1 MVDSL
6 DFKRARLKRNSTDT
20 ARARCYQA
28 MAHVMDRRQCGSD
41 EQFYVVSIYIENSFN
56 LNWLFHVF
64 EPGPW
69 LSINTACLVKYKY
82 SLDLNR
88 KALIISLFAIQS
100 PSIDNWYADS
110 WIHFE
115 CELDLQQQLYM
126 IWFWYF
132 IQIIWWKNQT
142 SWTEFKSDIIFGRK
156 INITLQYL
164 VYSIW

>member
-1 MVDSL
+1 MSWIEDNVDRMSNFMLYQFTIRIHYIWMDFSL
-6 DFKRARLKRNSTDT
+6 CLILVLGLVKYR
-20 ARARCYQA
+20 
-28 MAHVMDRRQCGSD
+28 
-41 EQFYVVSIYIENSFN
+41 
-56 LNWLFHVF
+56 
-64 EPGPW
+64 
-69 LSINTACLVKYKY
+69 LVKYKY

-156 INITLQYL
+156 IWMYQCMTDEDWGGLYIGCECNHTYVL
-164 VYSIW
+164 VKPWVK

>member
-1 MVDSL
+1 MWIGWANL
-6 DFKRARLKRNSTDT
+6 CCINLLKSNSTT
-20 ARARCYQA
+20 L
-28 MAHVMDRRQCGSD
+28 H
-41 EQFYVVSIYIENSFN
+41 FN
-56 LNWLFHVF
+56 GLFLVF
-64 EPGPW
+64 NPGPW
-69 LSINTACLVKYKY
+69 LSINKCRLVKYKY

-142 SWTEFKSDIIFGRK
+142 SWTEFKSDIIHGRK
-156 INITLQYL
+156 ISITLQYL
-164 VYSIW
+164 VYSTTVHDNVSVHDRDRWGGHYIGRECNYVLVKPW

>member
-1 MVDSL
+1 MSWIEDNVDRMSNFMLYQFTIRIHYIWMNFSL
-6 DFKRARLKRNSTDT
+6 CLIL
-20 ARARCYQA
+20 
-28 MAHVMDRRQCGSD
+28 VLG
-41 EQFYVVSIYIENSFN
+41 
-56 LNWLFHVF
+56 
-64 EPGPW
+64 
-69 LSINTACLVKYKY
+69 LVKYRLVTYKY

-132 IQIIWWKNQT
+132 IQIIWWKNRT
-142 SWTEFKSDIIFGRK
+142 SWTEFKSDIIHGRK
-156 INITLQYL
+156 NSITLQYL
-164 VYSIW
+164 VYSTTVHDNVSVHDRDKWGGHYIGRECNSVLVKPW